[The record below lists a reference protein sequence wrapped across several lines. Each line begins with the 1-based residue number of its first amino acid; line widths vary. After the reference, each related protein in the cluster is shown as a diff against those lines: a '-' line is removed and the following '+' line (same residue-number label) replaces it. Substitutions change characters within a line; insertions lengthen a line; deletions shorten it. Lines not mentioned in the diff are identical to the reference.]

1 MDRRA
6 CGVQSMELP
15 EVVHDLATKHTQAK
29 MNNVHINP
37 IRIDLCT
44 RLLIVALLTI
54 AKDWGQINCHDRKR
68 TVAFTKIKR
77 NILKYC
83 KYQV

>member
-54 AKDWGQINCHDRKR
+54 AKDWGQINCPEWG
-68 TVAFTKIKR
+68 TGKINYDSFKQW
-77 NILKYC
+77 NIM
-83 KYQV
+83 QP